1 MQNVQVIIRDPR
13 LKDSFLSQ
21 GSADSAGYD
30 LRASLE
36 QPVVIMPGEVELID
50 TGLSVYIGDPNIA
63 ATILPRSGLGH
74 KNGIVLGNL
83 VGLIDADYQGN
94 LMMSV
99 WNRSDRPYTIDPLD
113 RVAQLVFL
121 PIIKPTFNVV
131 ESFNEASVRG
141 EGGFGHSGHQ

>member
-131 ESFNEASVRG
+131 ESFDEASVRG

>member
-121 PIIKPTFNVV
+121 PVIKPTFNVV